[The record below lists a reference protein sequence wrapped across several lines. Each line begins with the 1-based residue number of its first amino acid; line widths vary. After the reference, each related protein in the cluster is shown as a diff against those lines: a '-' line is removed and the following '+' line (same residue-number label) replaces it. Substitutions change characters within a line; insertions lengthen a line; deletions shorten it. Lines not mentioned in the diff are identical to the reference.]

1 MYEELT
7 CFKAYDI
14 RGEIDI
20 NINEE
25 IAYRVGRSVAQHFNS
40 KSIVV
45 GFDARKT
52 SPDFAKAVGQG
63 IMDAGSDLIDIGLAG
78 TEEMYWAVSN
88 FSASAGIMVTASHNP
103 INYNGMKIVKSG
115 SRPLDDNEDF
125 KAIKNLAETEKWTKT
140 DNKGSH
146 LDYSDEARSD
156 YVTKVMSFVNRN
168 ELKPLKIVINSG
180 NGAAGPTFDAIEKKL
195 NTNYPKIE
203 FVRVDHIPDSTFPNG
218 IPNPLLLENHHK
230 TADIVKN
237 AGADFG
243 VAFDGDFDRCFF
255 FDETGKFV
263 PGEYLVGL
271 LASIFLEKEQ
281 GATIVH
287 DPRVIWNTQDIVSQ
301 KGGKAE
307 QSKTGHAFIKQ
318 TMRKHEAVYGGEM
331 SAHHY
336 FRDFAYCDSGMIP
349 WLLVAELVSIKNQ
362 SLGDLVKDRV
372 SSFPSSGEI
381 NFKVKDA
388 DSSITSVL
396 ENYRTQAKTLDE
408 MDGFSLTIDDWR
420 FNLRKSNTEPLVR
433 LNVESKGTSI
443 NLDEQVKKISKSI
456 KISLIISRCYQ
467 KNNQKQFW
475 IRNQYFYMFLFGKNN
490 CFF

>member
-20 NINEE
+20 NINEA

-45 GFDARKT
+45 GFDARET
-52 SPDFAKAVGQG
+52 SPAFAKAVGQG
-63 IMDAGSDLIDIGLAG
+63 IMDAGSNLIDIGLAG

-88 FSASAGIMVTASHNP
+88 FSASAGIVVTASHNP

-115 SRPLDDNEDF
+115 SRPLNDNEDF
-125 KAIKNLAETEKWTKT
+125 KAIKNLAETEKWAKT

-146 LDYSDEARSD
+146 LDYSNQARSD
-156 YVTKVMSFVNRN
+156 YVTKVLSFVNRN
-168 ELKPLKIVINSG
+168 KLKPLKIVINSG

-195 NTNYPKIE
+195 NTNNPKIE
-203 FVRVDHIPDSTFPNG
+203 FVRVDHTPDSTFPNG
-218 IPNPLLLENHHK
+218 IPNPLLHENHHK

-237 AGADFG
+237 VGADFG

-263 PGEYLVGL
+263 AGEYLVGL

-388 DSSITSVL
+388 DNSISSVL
-396 ENYRTQAKTLDE
+396 ENYQSQAKTLDKT
-408 MDGFSLTIDDWR
+408 DGFSLIIDDWR

-433 LNVESKGTSI
+433 LNIESKGTSI
-443 NLDEQVKKISKSI
+443 NLDDQVKKISKLL
-456 KISLIISRCYQ
+456 ISAS
-467 KNNQKQFW
+467 
-475 IRNQYFYMFLFGKNN
+475 
-490 CFF
+490 

>member
-20 NINEE
+20 NINEA

-45 GFDARKT
+45 GFDARET
-52 SPDFAKAVGQG
+52 SPAFAKAVGQG
-63 IMDAGSDLIDIGLAG
+63 IMDAGSNLIDIGLAG

-88 FSASAGIMVTASHNP
+88 FSASAGIVVTASHNP

-115 SRPLDDNEDF
+115 SRPLNDNEDF

-146 LDYSDEARSD
+146 LDYSNQARSD
-156 YVTKVMSFVNRN
+156 YVTKVLSFVNRN
-168 ELKPLKIVINSG
+168 KLKPLKIVINSG

-195 NTNYPKIE
+195 NTNNPKIE
-203 FVRVDHIPDSTFPNG
+203 FVRVDHTPDSTFPNG
-218 IPNPLLLENHHK
+218 IPNPLLHENHHK

-237 AGADFG
+237 VGADFG

-381 NFKVKDA
+381 NFKVQDA
-388 DSSITSVL
+388 DKSITSVL
-396 ENYRTQAKTLDE
+396 ENYQSQAKTLDKT
-408 MDGFSLTIDDWR
+408 DGFSLIIDDWR

-433 LNVESKGTSI
+433 LNIESKGTSI
-443 NLDEQVKKISKSI
+443 NLDDQFKKISKLL
-456 KISLIISRCYQ
+456 ISAS
-467 KNNQKQFW
+467 
-475 IRNQYFYMFLFGKNN
+475 
-490 CFF
+490 

>member
-63 IMDAGSDLIDIGLAG
+63 IMDAGSNLIDIGLAG

-103 INYNGMKIVKSG
+103 INYNGMKIVKSD
-115 SRPLDDNEDF
+115 SRPLDDKEDF

-218 IPNPLLLENHHK
+218 IPNPLLPENHHK

-237 AGADFG
+237 TGADFG

-271 LASIFLEKEQ
+271 LATIFLDKEQ

-349 WLLVAELVSIKNQ
+349 WLLVAELVSKKNQ
-362 SLGDLVKDRV
+362 SLGDLVKNRV

-396 ENYRTQAKTLDE
+396 ENYRTEAKTLDE

-443 NLDEQVKKISKSI
+443 NLDDQVKKISNLLKST
-456 KISLIISRCYQ
+456 S
-467 KNNQKQFW
+467 
-475 IRNQYFYMFLFGKNN
+475 
-490 CFF
+490 